1 MAKEQS
7 RARVCFDTYKVEFV
21 KIFGEKGYK
30 EFKKKIFGELMHKV
44 NDASTDA
51 EYKNRG
57 EKALYLEATY
67 MDEELRKVM
76 STDEYSIMIRKGVM
90 RMLERDIKD
99 MRGDW
104 RQFNQAALERMQK
117 SIEEDEVVLY
127 TDTDALINGE
137 DSDNV

>member
-7 RARVCFDTYKVEFV
+7 KARVCFDVYKVEFV

-30 EFKKKIFGELMHKV
+30 DFKAKIFGELMHKV
-44 NDASTDA
+44 NDASTDKNYA
-51 EYKNRG
+51 NRG
-57 EKALYLEATY
+57 EKALYLEANY
-67 MDEELRKVM
+67 LDEELRKVM
-76 STDEYSIMIRKGVM
+76 NADEYSLMISKGVA

-104 RQFNQAALERMQK
+104 RKFNQAALERMQK
-117 SIEEDEVVLY
+117 NIEEKEAFIY